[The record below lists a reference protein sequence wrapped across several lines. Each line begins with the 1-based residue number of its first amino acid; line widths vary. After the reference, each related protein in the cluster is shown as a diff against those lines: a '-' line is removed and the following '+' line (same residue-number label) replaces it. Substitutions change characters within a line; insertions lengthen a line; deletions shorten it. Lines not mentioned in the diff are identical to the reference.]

1 MTYSVAI
8 DWLYSTQ
15 FFGVKLGLANPKR
28 MLREYLAF
36 PPPRTKI
43 IHVAGT
49 NGKGSTC
56 AFIDSVARAAGT
68 RTGLFT
74 SPHLV
79 RYSERIRVAGMEI
92 TEDEISRHLTA
103 LRALVTDWDPHPTFF
118 EISLAL
124 ALRHFSERNCELVI
138 LETGMGGRLDATT
151 AVPADVAVI
160 TPIAL
165 DHQQWL
171 GETLVEIAAEK
182 AAIICHKKPTFSAP
196 QEPAARAIV
205 EQVANERCSTL
216 EFIDKPLLGYS
227 LGLSGEHQYN
237 NAALAMAALHAAE
250 ITLRYETVKAGLG
263 ATNSPGRFEHIDPNL
278 SNMNSPLVLD
288 IAHNPAAAKALAA
301 NWQRE
306 FGDRKAN
313 LIFGAVESK
322 DIAGILDALL
332 PIASQVHLVPVNS
345 SRGIAPTDLEQQ
357 FSADH
362 PPVKVHENLKDAF
375 KVATL
380 APTLVTG
387 SAFLVG
393 EAKAIFTASDHRAS
407 AQ

>member
-151 AVPADVAVI
+151 AVPADVAV
-160 TPIAL
+160 TPVTPAPPN
-165 DHQQWL
+165 
-171 GETLVEIAAEK
+171 TTPVAESVSGSGF
-182 AAIICHKKPTFSAP
+182 CFSTGKSYSFSMRKTCKFPKLMPIKSDFWAS
-196 QEPAARAIV
+196 EARRKI
-205 EQVANERCSTL
+205 
-216 EFIDKPLLGYS
+216 
-227 LGLSGEHQYN
+227 
-237 NAALAMAALHAAE
+237 
-250 ITLRYETVKAGLG
+250 
-263 ATNSPGRFEHIDPNL
+263 RFRN
-278 SNMNSPLVLD
+278 
-288 IAHNPAAAKALAA
+288 
-301 NWQRE
+301 
-306 FGDRKAN
+306 
-313 LIFGAVESK
+313 
-322 DIAGILDALL
+322 
-332 PIASQVHLVPVNS
+332 
-345 SRGIAPTDLEQQ
+345 
-357 FSADH
+357 
-362 PPVKVHENLKDAF
+362 
-375 KVATL
+375 
-380 APTLVTG
+380 
-387 SAFLVG
+387 
-393 EAKAIFTASDHRAS
+393 
-407 AQ
+407 

>member
-1 MTYSVAI
+1 MCCNRGAPRSCHLPGPAHCLPDPSTKSVHQCDLFRGHRLA
-8 DWLYSTQ
+8 LLHPVLRCQT
-15 FFGVKLGLANPKR
+15 GLGESEENAARVPRL
-28 MLREYLAF
+28 

-160 TPIAL
+160 TPISL

-196 QEPAARAIV
+196 RNPPPAPSSSRSPMNGARLWNSLINPSWATPSDFP
-205 EQVANERCSTL
+205 ENTSTTTPPSRWRL
-216 EFIDKPLLGYS
+216 F
-227 LGLSGEHQYN
+227 
-237 NAALAMAALHAAE
+237 
-250 ITLRYETVKAGLG
+250 TLRK
-263 ATNSPGRFEHIDPNL
+263 SP
-278 SNMNSPLVLD
+278 
-288 IAHNPAAAKALAA
+288 
-301 NWQRE
+301 
-306 FGDRKAN
+306 
-313 LIFGAVESK
+313 
-322 DIAGILDALL
+322 
-332 PIASQVHLVPVNS
+332 
-345 SRGIAPTDLEQQ
+345 
-357 FSADH
+357 
-362 PPVKVHENLKDAF
+362 
-375 KVATL
+375 
-380 APTLVTG
+380 
-387 SAFLVG
+387 
-393 EAKAIFTASDHRAS
+393 
-407 AQ
+407 